1 MQQTTALAILK
12 TGTNVFLTGEPGA
25 GKSYVVN
32 QYTNWL
38 KQTGIPFA
46 VTASTGIAATHIGGA
61 TIHSWSGIGTRD
73 SLSEYDLDNIL
84 SKEYLVKRI
93 KKTATLIIDE
103 ISMLDGNMLDMLDK
117 IFKNARGSSQP
128 FGGMQVVFVGDF
140 FQLPPIRKNS
150 PDSNYAFESKAWKE
164 ASLGICYLSEQYRHD
179 DSLLSELLRSI
190 RSSSIEESHYTLLG
204 GQKDIE
210 YENIEPTRLFTHN
223 ANVDQLNL
231 QELQKLPG
239 QKRQYTMKST
249 GNKILVET
257 LKRSCLSPEKLIL
270 TEETMVMCTKNNFE
284 AGYANGT
291 LGRVIRFEKE
301 SGLPVILTSGGKE
314 IIMNPATWSIQD
326 NGKTLAEVEQ
336 IPLRLAW
343 AITIHKSQGMS
354 LDAAEIDLTNTFTF
368 GQGYVALSRVKS
380 LAGLKLIGINANAL
394 LVDPFIVEND
404 KLFKKT
410 AQAIASQYSAKANE
424 DLINQQKEFVKRTGK
439 KWVAEGEETADAP
452 TIAQSTYEITAEL
465 LLDKQDFA
473 SIAKAREMTLGTII
487 GHVETLLEN
496 NPSIKPNVKNII
508 EQQTTPET
516 RTHIQTAI
524 EQYGDEKLKPL
535 HEACNGEY
543 DYVTIRLV
551 RIYSKLAV
559 DK

>member
-1 MQQTTALAILK
+1 MQQTVALAILK

-38 KQTGIPFA
+38 RQTGIPFA

-73 SLSEYDLDNIL
+73 SLSEYDLDTIL

-93 KKTATLIIDE
+93 KKTAALIIDE

-117 IFKNARGSSQP
+117 IFKHARGSSEP
-128 FGGMQVVFVGDF
+128 FGGIQVVFVGDF

-150 PDSNYAFESKAWKE
+150 PDSNYAFQSEAWKK
-164 ASLGICYLSEQYRHD
+164 ASLAVCYLSEQYRHD

-190 RSSSIEESHYTLLG
+190 RDNSVEEAHYTLLG
-204 GQKDIE
+204 EQKDIE

-249 GNKILVET
+249 GNKLLVET

-291 LGRVIRFEKE
+291 LGRVVRFEKE
-301 SGLPVILTSGGKE
+301 TGLPVILTSEGKE
-314 IIMNPATWSIQD
+314 IVMTPATWSIQD

-354 LDAAEIDLTNTFTF
+354 LDAAEIDLANTFTF

-380 LAGLKLIGINANAL
+380 LAGLKLNGINANAL

-410 AQAIASQYSAKANE
+410 AQEIDSAYAAKANE
-424 DLINQQKEFVKRTGK
+424 DLISQQKEFVKRTGK
-439 KWVAEGEETADAP
+439 RWVAEGEKVEDTP
-452 TIAQSTYEITAEL
+452 TKTQSTYEITAEL
-465 LLDKQDFA
+465 LLNHQDFT
-473 SIAKAREMTLGTII
+473 SIAKTREMTLGTII
-487 GHVETLLEN
+487 NHVETLLES
-496 NPSIKPNVKNII
+496 NPTIKSSVKTII

-535 HEACNGEY
+535 YEACNGEY
-543 DYVTIRLV
+543 DYVTIRLA